1 MMTTVLT
8 ESHSYLQ
15 LAAAFCRGRLGLTLD
30 VEDSDA
36 VAAGVRAG
44 LRLHKFKRNAELPRV
59 RRVLG
64 AVAAFA
70 PASLLDVGS
79 GRGTFLWPLLD
90 AFPALTVIAIDQSA
104 QRASD
109 LACVGRG
116 GHAPLRAARMDATR
130 LALASRS
137 LDGVT
142 ALERRS
148 GRVSE
153 LRKYPSRARDC
164 SRAITISPPFRSPRS
179 RTNTSSSKRRSTGPT
194 RRSLS
199 RSHRTKRA
207 RHPGCRAA
215 DTSSPEVH
223 ASATSSCSRAGPR
236 ATPRRCTPR
245 SGHAT

>member
-1 MMTTVLT
+1 MTTTVVT

-15 LAAAFCRGRLGLTLD
+15 LAAAFCRGRLALALD
-30 VEDSDA
+30 TTDADA

-90 AFPALTVIAIDQSA
+90 AFSALTVIAIDQSA

-142 ALERRS
+142 ALEVLEHLREPLHAVRELVRIAQRFVLVTVPAHADDNPEHLHLLTPERLRTMFEAAAVDERRA
-148 GRVSE
+148 
-153 LRKYPSRARDC
+153 LRLRFDAIRDHTMAVATF
-164 SRAITISPPFRSPRS
+164 SD
-179 RTNTSSSKRRSTGPT
+179 GP
-194 RRSLS
+194 
-199 RSHRTKRA
+199 A
-207 RHPGCRAA
+207 
-215 DTSSPEVH
+215 V
-223 ASATSSCSRAGPR
+223 
-236 ATPRRCTPR
+236 
-245 SGHAT
+245 